1 MQLVTTNVSEKVH
14 LEEYFHLDKPV
25 VLKSGYK
32 PQMNFFFSFFFLFLR
47 VVVSVPSRYRQSW
60 FYNQLSDLEIRDSY
74 ESFCMFTGMPFL

>member
-32 PQMNFFFSFFFLFLR
+32 PQMNFFFLFLFVLT
-47 VVVSVPSRYRQSW
+47 SCCLCAIA
-60 FYNQLSDLEIRDSY
+60 LSTIVL
-74 ESFCMFTGMPFL
+74 L

>member
-32 PQMNFFFSFFFLFLR
+32 PQMNFFFFLFLF
-47 VVVSVPSRYRQSW
+47 VLTSCCLCAIA
-60 FYNQLSDLEIRDSY
+60 LSTIVIL
-74 ESFCMFTGMPFL
+74 

>member
-32 PQMNFFFSFFFLFLR
+32 PQMNFFFFLFLF
-47 VVVSVPSRYRQSW
+47 VLTSCCLCAIA
-60 FYNQLSDLEIRDSY
+60 LSTNVIL
-74 ESFCMFTGMPFL
+74 

>member
-32 PQMNFFFSFFFLFLR
+32 PQMNFFFFPFSFCSYELLSLCHR
-47 VVVSVPSRYRQSW
+47 VID
-60 FYNQLSDLEIRDSY
+60 NRDSIINY
-74 ESFCMFTGMPFL
+74 LI

>member
-32 PQMNFFFSFFFLFLR
+32 PQMNFFFFFLFLF
-47 VVVSVPSRYRQSW
+47 VLTSCCLCAIA
-60 FYNQLSDLEIRDSY
+60 LSTIVIL
-74 ESFCMFTGMPFL
+74 